1 MYREKK
7 YRRRIGSF
15 LGRITQQGSYQTIF
29 AVCREQKSGKSLEL
43 SSVDEAIR
51 DGSDQKLSKKA
62 KEIRS
67 EFRNRRKGESMQ
79 HRRERKQVK
88 SDQEKHYAEL
98 EKCTVSGSAWE
109 TFRTFQAYEKRN
121 CCEIRN
127 RKK

>member
-51 DGSDQKLSKKA
+51 DGSDQKLSEEGERDSFRISEQKGKVKA
-62 KEIRS
+62 CSTEER
-67 EFRNRRKGESMQ
+67 ES
-79 HRRERKQVK
+79 R
-88 SDQEKHYAEL
+88 
-98 EKCTVSGSAWE
+98 
-109 TFRTFQAYEKRN
+109 
-121 CCEIRN
+121 
-127 RKK
+127 